1 MNNSAVLEQWL
12 THLDAQGKSPHTIA
26 AYRRALNHFT
36 QWQVL
41 LFTEEADWSVIIPRD
56 IRDWKSYQT
65 QVEKAAPGTINQR
78 LTALSRFYQ
87 WAVTQDLIKDD
98 PTVGVQVVR
107 QKKPAP
113 KALSEADLRRLLRA
127 VHASDNLRD
136 IAIIEVL
143 VGTGIRVGELLDLQM
158 GDITLRQRSGILI
171 VREGKHDSYREIPL
185 IREVRQALENYLT
198 QPSAADEVHAPLW
211 QGIHGYLTH
220 RSTIL
225 RILKRYAYQAKIGD
239 ITPHQLRHT
248 FATRYLAANPDD
260 LRGLAALLGHHSL
273 DMVMCYTEPTLEDM
287 TTKMERVEAGLLGS
301 VNAD

>member
-1 MNNSAVLEQWL
+1 MNNSAIFEQWL
-12 THLDAQGKSPHTIA
+12 THLDTQGKSPHTLA
-26 AYRRALNHFT
+26 AYRRALHHFT
-36 QWQVL
+36 QWQVR
-41 LFTEEADWSVIIPRD
+41 LFTEEVDCSAIIPRD
-56 IRDWKSYQT
+56 VRDWKSYQT

-87 WAVTQDLIKDD
+87 WAVTQGLVNDD
-98 PTVGVQVVR
+98 PTLGIQVVR

-127 VHASDNLRD
+127 VHASDHLRD

-143 VGTGIRVGELLDLQM
+143 AGTGIRVGELLDLQL
-158 GDITLRQRSGILI
+158 GDITLRERSGVLI

-185 IREVRQALENYLT
+185 VREVRQALEKYSD
-198 QPSAADEVHAPLW
+198 QISAADAVHASLW
-211 QGIHGYLTH
+211 QGIHGPLTH

-225 RILKRYAYQAKIGD
+225 RILKRYAHQAQIGEV
-239 ITPHQLRHT
+239 TPHQLRHT

-273 DMVMCYTEPTLEDM
+273 DMVMCYTQPTLEDM
-287 TTKMERVEAGLLGS
+287 TVKMERVDAGFLGS
-301 VNAD
+301 RDTG